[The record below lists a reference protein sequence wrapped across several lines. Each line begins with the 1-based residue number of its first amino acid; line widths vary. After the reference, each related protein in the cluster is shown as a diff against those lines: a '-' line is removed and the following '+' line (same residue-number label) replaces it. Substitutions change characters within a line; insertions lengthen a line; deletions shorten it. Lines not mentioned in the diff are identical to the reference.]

1 MNDAKPLDSVGPIAI
16 EFDEKD
22 KDGMMEEEYGRF
34 CQSWIDVYRDY
45 EKDINNA
52 VKYRS
57 HPLSWLKYFVQK
69 RT

>member
-1 MNDAKPLDSVGPIAI
+1 MDAKPLDSVEPVVI

-22 KDGMMEEEYGRF
+22 KDGMREEEYGRF
-34 CQSWIDVYRDY
+34 CQSWIDVYHDY
-45 EKDINNA
+45 EKDIHKA